1 MIDISQWRTSIG
13 LWYYQICD
21 NVIDKS
27 LPALCRK
34 GTRAKKQSS
43 NEKHSQTNMN
53 GTAVEQ
59 ISSNEIPQYR
69 ANRRN
74 RYSNPVLVVSNG
86 QTPVVSI
93 NGQTPTDG
101 QKLVALSNGL
111 ISNNNQKTEPST
123 DGKTVASTDDQTSV
137 VLSSGQTSTKK
148 QVALSDSQTPVPS
161 TDGKTPV
168 VSSDSQKQVALS
180 NGQTPV
186 VYSNSRLTSKGQ
198 KPLSNSQTPV
208 TSTDGQTPV
217 VYSDNMKPVALS
229 NGQTTPVLSTSGQK
243 PVVYS
248 DSQKPVLSTDGQK
261 PVASTT
267 VSTIGQTPVVYC
279 NSQKPVVL
287 SSKGQKPVASSN
299 NQEPVAL
306 SYCPN
311 VRCSVGQTPV
321 DGIHQTSING
331 LKPVALSNSSTANT
345 TMRYADWCGR
355 VQTIS
360 LAVFL
365 FLILI
370 LSGDI
375 ELNPGPKTGK

>member
-1 MIDISQWRTSIG
+1 MIDISQWRSSIG

-93 NGQTPTDG
+93 NGQTP
-101 QKLVALSNGL
+101 
-111 ISNNNQKTEPST
+111 
-123 DGKTVASTDDQTSV
+123 
-137 VLSSGQTSTKK
+137 
-148 QVALSDSQTPVPS
+148 VPS

-229 NGQTTPVLSTSGQK
+229 NGQTPPVLSTSGQK

-279 NSQKPVVL
+279 NSQKPVAL

-299 NQEPVAL
+299 NQEPVASSNNQEPVAL

-311 VRCSVGQTPV
+311 VHCSVGQTPV

-331 LKPVALSNSSTANT
+331 QKPVALSNSSTANT
-345 TMRYADWCGR
+345 TMRYADWCSR

-365 FLILI
+365 FLLLI

>member
-1 MIDISQWRTSIG
+1 MIDISQWRASIG

-34 GTRAKKQSS
+34 VTRAKKQSS

-101 QKLVALSNGL
+101 QK
-111 ISNNNQKTEPST
+111 
-123 DGKTVASTDDQTSV
+123 
-137 VLSSGQTSTKK
+137 
-148 QVALSDSQTPVPS
+148 
-161 TDGKTPV
+161 
-168 VSSDSQKQVALS
+168 
-180 NGQTPV
+180 
-186 VYSNSRLTSKGQ
+186 
-198 KPLSNSQTPV
+198 PLSNSQTPV

-217 VYSDNMKPVALS
+217 VYSDNMKPV
-229 NGQTTPVLSTSGQK
+229 
-243 PVVYS
+243 
-248 DSQKPVLSTDGQK
+248 
-261 PVASTT
+261 
-267 VSTIGQTPVVYC
+267 
-279 NSQKPVVL
+279 VL
-287 SSKGQKPVASSN
+287 SSKPGQKPVASSN

-311 VRCSVGQTPV
+311 VRCGVGQTPV

-331 LKPVALSNSSTANT
+331 QKPVALSNSSTAST

-365 FLILI
+365 FLLLI

>member
-111 ISNNNQKTEPST
+111 ISNNNQKTVPST
-123 DGKTVASTDDQTSV
+123 DGKTVASTDNQTSV
-137 VLSSGQTSTKK
+137 VLSSGQTSTNGKK

-168 VSSDSQKQVALS
+168 VYSDSQKQVALS

-217 VYSDNMKPVALS
+217 VYCNSQKPVALS
-229 NGQTTPVLSTSGQK
+229 NSKTPVTFTNGQTR
-243 PVVYS
+243 
-248 DSQKPVLSTDGQK
+248 
-261 PVASTT
+261 
-267 VSTIGQTPVVYC
+267 VVYC
-279 NSQKPVVL
+279 DSQKPVVL

-299 NQEPVAL
+299 NQKPVAL

-311 VRCSVGQTPV
+311 VRFNVGQTPV

-331 LKPVALSNSSTANT
+331 QKPVALSNSSTANT

-365 FLILI
+365 FLLLI

>member
-1 MIDISQWRTSIG
+1 MIDISQWRSSIG

-53 GTAVEQ
+53 GTSVEQ

-93 NGQTPTDG
+93 NGKKPTDG

-111 ISNNNQKTEPST
+111 ISNNNQKTVPST

-137 VLSSGQTSTKK
+137 VLSSGQTSTNGKK

-180 NGQTPV
+180 NSQTPV
-186 VYSNSRLTSKGQ
+186 VYSNSRLTSIGQ

-217 VYSDNMKPVALS
+217 VY
-229 NGQTTPVLSTSGQK
+229 
-243 PVVYS
+243 
-248 DSQKPVLSTDGQK
+248 
-261 PVASTT
+261 
-267 VSTIGQTPVVYC
+267 C
-279 NSQKPVVL
+279 NSQKPVAL

-331 LKPVALSNSSTANT
+331 QKPVALSNSSTANT

-365 FLILI
+365 FLLLI